1 MIAAQR
7 KTGFRFGVAR
17 AANGGFG
24 VCWEILSK
32 KLLQVQPRDRFV
44 DSKWIDLFGVFLFFR
59 RRCVLTFFETSV
71 FLSHGSVEKDSQDLS
86 SSPPKRIADR
96 WQERCFI
103 LRWRN
108 SPLRWRCQLSLQRN
122 WRDLDQENCWPVRQ
136 EQGGGNWSSDSPF
149 WHRSGRGGKKRWSN
163 DERWSNFWSI

>member
-86 SSPPKRIADR
+86 SSPSKRIADR
-96 WQERCFI
+96 
-103 LRWRN
+103 
-108 SPLRWRCQLSLQRN
+108 
-122 WRDLDQENCWPVRQ
+122 
-136 EQGGGNWSSDSPF
+136 
-149 WHRSGRGGKKRWSN
+149 
-163 DERWSNFWSI
+163 

>member
-24 VCWEILSK
+24 VCWEILLK

-59 RRCVLTFFETSV
+59 RRCALTFFEKSV

-96 WQERCFI
+96 
-103 LRWRN
+103 
-108 SPLRWRCQLSLQRN
+108 
-122 WRDLDQENCWPVRQ
+122 
-136 EQGGGNWSSDSPF
+136 
-149 WHRSGRGGKKRWSN
+149 
-163 DERWSNFWSI
+163 

>member
-24 VCWEILSK
+24 VRWEILLK
-32 KLLQVQPRDRFV
+32 KLLQVQQRDRFV
-44 DSKWIDLFGVFLFFR
+44 DSKWIDLFGVFFFFFFR
-59 RRCVLTFFETSV
+59 RCALTFFEKYV

-96 WQERCFI
+96 
-103 LRWRN
+103 
-108 SPLRWRCQLSLQRN
+108 
-122 WRDLDQENCWPVRQ
+122 
-136 EQGGGNWSSDSPF
+136 
-149 WHRSGRGGKKRWSN
+149 
-163 DERWSNFWSI
+163 